1 MAECLFDS
9 GMIPRVK
16 AMTVGET
23 GFGFTSDTDPAAF
36 GRPET
41 LVQSQEFLQRQDSAR
56 SKAAEASLDGL
67 VVYSRGGSAVDM
79 HPEVLY
85 LTNHYSPH
93 PYFGDHQELGTA
105 RSHAALVLPVS
116 GPAILVVDGPWWRP
130 DLVVADDVRA
140 ASDIGAEVGKALR
153 DSGVMDG
160 RIGLVGTSF
169 MSAAAY
175 LELQRQV
182 GDKTTLVFAD
192 MLIEE
197 LRRVKSPAELE
208 ILRRGALIGSRAVDA
223 MMAAVQEGNREV
235 DAARAAADVIVGSGA
250 VMYDM
255 PTTSGRLAHHFLWSR
270 LPTYDAYRS
279 LERGDWFHADC
290 YGAYGGYLWDFGRT
304 TVVGGDPRDD
314 QLVVLEASVGLVE
327 HLAAMVKPGMTAG
340 EVHRQG
346 MQWLSE
352 AAAGTSLALGEDES
366 PVLGH
371 GLGLTWESPWL
382 RPDED
387 IVLEPGMYLALEGF
401 LGAEGVGGVF
411 HEDNGLVT
419 SDGFETWSS
428 ARMRW
433 W

>member
-1 MAECLFDS
+1 M
-9 GMIPRVK
+9 RV
-16 AMTVGET
+16 MTVSDIGL
-23 GFGFTSDTDPAAF
+23 GFASDTDSLVSAK
-36 GRPET
+36 PET
-41 LVQSQEFLQRQDSAR
+41 LIPREEFLQRQDAVR
-56 SKAAEASLDGL
+56 HKAAAASLDGL

-79 HPEVLY
+79 HAEVFY

-93 PYFGDHQELGTA
+93 PYFADHEELGSA
-105 RSHAALVLPVS
+105 RSHAVLVLPVD
-116 GPAILVVDGPWWRP
+116 GPTVLIVDGPWWRP
-130 DLVVADDVRA
+130 DLIVADDVR
-140 ASDIGAEVGKALR
+140 STIDINAEVGRALH
-153 DSGVMDG
+153 DSGLSDN

-175 LELQRQV
+175 IGLQQHIGR
-182 GDKTTLVFAD
+182 KTTLIVTD

-197 LRRVKSPAELE
+197 LRRIKSPAEQE
-208 ILRRGALIGSRAVDA
+208 VLRRGALIGSRAVDA

-235 DAARAAADVIVGSGA
+235 DAVRAAADVIVGSGA
-250 VMYDM
+250 VTYDM

-270 LPTYDAYRS
+270 LPTYDAFRP

-304 TVVGGDPRDD
+304 TVVGGDPTDE
-314 QLVVLEASVGLVE
+314 QLKVLEASVGLVE
-327 HLAAMVKPGMTAG
+327 HLAAIARPGITAG

-352 AAAGTSLALGEDES
+352 AAADTPLALSADQY
-366 PVLGH
+366 PALGH
-371 GLGLTWESPWL
+371 SVGLSWESPWL
-382 RPDED
+382 RPNED
-387 IVLEPGMYLALEGF
+387 VVLVPGMYLALEGF

-411 HEDNGLVT
+411 HEDNGLLT
-419 SDGFETWSS
+419 SDGFEVWST

>member
-1 MAECLFDS
+1 
-9 GMIPRVK
+9 
-16 AMTVGET
+16 MTLGHID
-23 GFGFTSDTDPAAF
+23 FRFRSDPDPVPA
-36 GRPET
+36 GRPEI
-41 LVQSQEFLQRQDSAR
+41 LVPREEFLQRQDATRAKAEEAR
-56 SKAAEASLDGL
+56 FDGL
-67 VVYSRGGSAVDM
+67 VVYSRGGGAVDM
-79 HPEVLY
+79 HPEVFY

-105 RSHAALVLPVS
+105 RSHAVTVLPVS
-116 GPAILVVDGPWWRP
+116 GPAILIVDGPWWRR
-130 DLVVADDVRA
+130 DLVVAGDVRA
-140 ASDIGAEVGKALR
+140 ARDIHAEVGRALR
-153 DSGVMDG
+153 DSGLVDS
-160 RIGLVGTSF
+160 RIGLVGTSY

-175 LELQRQV
+175 LGLRRHI
-182 GDKTTLVFAD
+182 DRRTTLVVAD

-208 ILRRGALIGSRAVDA
+208 ILRQGALIGSRAVDA
-223 MMAAVQEGNREV
+223 MMDAVHEGNREV
-235 DAARAAADVIVGSGA
+235 DAVRAAAGVIVGSGA

-270 LPTYDAYRS
+270 LPTYDSYRP

-327 HLAAMVKPGMTAG
+327 HLAALVKPGMTAT

-352 AAAGTSLALGEDES
+352 ATADTPLALSEDES

-382 RPDED
+382 RPNED

-419 SDGFETWSS
+419 SDGFETWST
-428 ARMRW
+428 ARSRW

>member
-1 MAECLFDS
+1 MTAGDIGS
-9 GMIPRVK
+9 GS
-16 AMTVGET
+16 
-23 GFGFTSDTDPAAF
+23 TSDAESAES
-36 GRPET
+36 GGPET
-41 LVQSQEFLQRQDSAR
+41 LVPREEFLERQDSAR
-56 SKAAEASLDGL
+56 AKAAEASLDGL
-67 VVYSRGGSAVDM
+67 VVYSKGGSGVDM
-79 HPEVLY
+79 HAEVFY
-85 LTNHYSPH
+85 LTNHYAPH

-105 RSHAALVLPVS
+105 RSHAALVLPVD

-130 DLVVADDVRA
+130 GLVTADDVRA

-153 DSGVMDG
+153 DSGLVDN
-160 RIGLVGTSF
+160 RIGLVGSSF

-175 LELQRQV
+175 LGLQRHI
-182 GDKTTLVFAD
+182 GRRTTLVVAD

-223 MMAAVQEGNREV
+223 MMGAVQEGNREV
-235 DAARAAADVIVGSGA
+235 DAVRAAADVIVGSGA

-314 QLVVLEASVGLVE
+314 QLVVLDASVGLVE
-327 HLAAMVKPGMTAG
+327 HLAVIVKPGMTAA
-340 EVHRQG
+340 EVHRHG

-352 AAAGTSLALGEDES
+352 AAAGTPLALSGEES
-366 PVLGH
+366 PILGH
-371 GLGLTWESPWL
+371 GLGLGWESPWL
-382 RPDED
+382 RPNED
-387 IVLEPGMYLALEGF
+387 VVLEPGMYLALEGF

-419 SDGFETWSS
+419 SDGFETWST

>member
-1 MAECLFDS
+1 MV
-9 GMIPRVK
+9 PR
-16 AMTVGET
+16 E
-23 GFGFTSDTDPAAF
+23 
-36 GRPET
+36 
-41 LVQSQEFLQRQDSAR
+41 EFLQRQDAAR
-56 SKAAEASLDGL
+56 RKAAEASLDGL
-67 VVYSRGGSAVDM
+67 VVYSRGGGAVDM
-79 HPEVLY
+79 HPEVFY

-93 PYFGDHQELGTA
+93 PYFADHQGLGSA
-105 RSHAALVLPVS
+105 RSHGVLVLPTD
-116 GPAILVVDGPWWRP
+116 GPARLIVDGPWWRP

-140 ASDIGAEVGKALR
+140 AMDIGAEVGRALR
-153 DSGVMDG
+153 DSGLMG
-160 RIGLVGTSF
+160 TRIGLVGTSF

-175 LELQRQV
+175 RGLQPHITSR
-182 GDKTTLVFAD
+182 TTVVVAD
-192 MLIEE
+192 TLIEE

-208 ILRRGALIGSRAVDA
+208 VLRRGAQIGSRAVDA
-223 MMAAVQEGNREV
+223 MMAAVDEGNREV
-235 DAARAAADVIVGSGA
+235 DAVRAAADVIVGSGA

-270 LPTYDAYRS
+270 LPTYDPYRP

-304 TVVGGDPRDD
+304 TVVGGDPAED

-327 HLAAMVKPGMTAG
+327 HLAAVVKPGMTAG
-340 EVHRQG
+340 EVQRSG
-346 MQWLSE
+346 IRWLSE
-352 AAAGTSLALGEDES
+352 AAAGTPLALSEEES

-382 RPDED
+382 RRNEEV
-387 IVLEPGMYLALEGF
+387 ILEPGMYLALEGF

-419 SDGFETWSS
+419 SDGFETWST

>member
-1 MAECLFDS
+1 M
-9 GMIPRVK
+9 
-16 AMTVGET
+16 
-23 GFGFTSDTDPAAF
+23 SDTDSLASE
-36 GRPET
+36 RPEI
-41 LVQSQEFLQRQDSAR
+41 LVAREEFLQRQDSAR
-56 SKAAEASLDGL
+56 RKAAEASLDGL

-79 HPEVLY
+79 HPEVFY

-93 PYFGDHQELGTA
+93 PYFADHQELGSA
-105 RSHAALVLPVS
+105 RSHAVLVLPVD
-116 GPAILVVDGPWWRP
+116 GPTVLIVDGPWWRP
-130 DLVVADDVRA
+130 DLVVADDVRSA
-140 ASDIGAEVGKALR
+140 VDIGAEVGRALR
-153 DSGVMDG
+153 DSGLVES

-175 LELQRQV
+175 LGLQQHLGR
-182 GDKTTLVFAD
+182 KTTLVVAD
-192 MLIEE
+192 MLVEE

-208 ILRRGALIGSRAVDA
+208 VLRRGALIGSRAVDA
-223 MMAAVQEGNREV
+223 MMAAVQEGNREA
-235 DAARAAADVIVGSGA
+235 DAVRGAADVIVGSGA

-270 LPTYDAYRS
+270 LPTYDAFRP
-279 LERGDWFHADC
+279 LQRGDWFHADC

-304 TVVGGDPRDD
+304 TVVGGDPTDE
-314 QLVVLEASVGLVE
+314 QLQVLEASVGLVE
-327 HLAAMVKPGMTAG
+327 HLAAIVKPGMTAR

-346 MQWLSE
+346 MRWLSE
-352 AAAGTSLALGEDES
+352 AAAETPLALGDHDD

-371 GLGLTWESPWL
+371 GVGLSWESPWL
-382 RPDED
+382 RPHED
-387 IVLEPGMYLALEGF
+387 VVLEPGMYLALEGF

-419 SDGFETWSS
+419 SDGFETWST

>member
-1 MAECLFDS
+1 
-9 GMIPRVK
+9 
-16 AMTVGET
+16 MTVGDT
-23 GFGFTSDTDPAAF
+23 GLGFTSDAGSIAF
-36 GRPET
+36 ERPEI
-41 LVQSQEFLQRQDSAR
+41 LVPREEFLQRQDSAR
-56 SKAAEASLDGL
+56 AKAAVASLDGL

-79 HPEVLY
+79 HPEVFY

-105 RSHAALVLPVS
+105 RSHAVSVLPVD
-116 GPAILVVDGPWWRP
+116 GPAILIVDGPWWRP

-140 ASDIGAEVGKALR
+140 ASDINSAVGKALR
-153 DSGVMDG
+153 DSGLMG
-160 RIGLVGTSF
+160 NRIGLVGTSF

-175 LELQRQV
+175 LGLQRHV
-182 GDKTTLVFAD
+182 GSKTTLVVAD

-197 LRRVKSPAELE
+197 LRRVKSRAELE
-208 ILRRGALIGSRAVDA
+208 ILRRGAIIGSRAVDA

-235 DAARAAADVIVGSGA
+235 DAVRAAADVIVGSGA

-304 TVVGGDPRDD
+304 TVVGGDPGDD
-314 QLVVLEASVGLVE
+314 QLIVLEASAGLVE
-327 HLAAMVKPGMTAG
+327 HLAAIVKPGMTAG
-340 EVHRQG
+340 EVHRNG
-346 MQWLSE
+346 MEWLSE
-352 AAAGTSLALGEDES
+352 AAAGTPLALSEDES

-371 GLGLTWESPWL
+371 GLGLGWESPWL
-382 RPDED
+382 RPNEE

-419 SDGFETWSS
+419 SDGFETWST
-428 ARMRW
+428 ARSRW